1 MKTQTLSFGLLG
13 RCGCGALGKRR
24 AQLADEPICGACLPG
39 RRGYLEVRTVGAAER
54 MHELT
59 VGRLTP
65 AQRRARVAWLTN
77 SFTREA
83 VLLIEQEDILAHA
96 VPCNE

>member
-1 MKTQTLSFGLLG
+1 
-13 RCGCGALGKRR
+13 
-24 AQLADEPICGACLPG
+24 
-39 RRGYLEVRTVGAAER
+39 

-83 VLLIEQEDILAHA
+83 VLLIEQADILAHA